1 MVAAV
6 SRAILDGLEA
16 MPNRERRTKIGF
28 ITVDSSV
35 HFYNLNVALSHARVP
50 LISASPL
57 TRPWGNCCPRAR
69 SQRQPTLSQP
79 QMLVVPDLEDIFLP
93 QPDDLLSNLSE
104 SMQVVTTLL
113 EKLPDMFK
121 STQISQSALGA
132 ALGAAH
138 QLTVRFART
147 ES

>member
-1 MVAAV
+1 
-6 SRAILDGLEA
+6 
-16 MPNRERRTKIGF
+16 
-28 ITVDSSV
+28 
-35 HFYNLNVALSHARVP
+35 
-50 LISASPL
+50 
-57 TRPWGNCCPRAR
+57 
-69 SQRQPTLSQP
+69 
-79 QMLVVPDLEDIFLP
+79 MLVVPDLEDIFLP

-132 ALGAAH
+132 ALGAAVK
-138 QLTVRFART
+138 LTVRFART